1 MAACYIIAMCGRFT
15 QKSDP
20 SVLALDTATL
30 IEPLTEAVAPRFNG
44 APGQE
49 HWVIRQH
56 PETGERHLDRLWW
69 GLIPYWSKDTAP
81 RHKPINATAERVAAA
96 PMFRAAYAR
105 RRCLVPVDSFFEWT
119 TATAKGRGG
128 ARPKQ
133 PFVVA
138 MRSGA
143 PFALAG
149 LWESWRRPESG
160 GVVRSFAVITTPAN
174 AMIEAVHDRMP
185 VILPPQS
192 YDRWLSPDDP
202 DPRDLLVPHP
212 SDVMTMWPIS
222 PKVNKPDHD
231 DPSILEPAEPPPEP
245 APRLDL

>member
-1 MAACYIIAMCGRFT
+1 MCGRFT

-20 SVLALDTATL
+20 SILALDIATL
-30 IEPLTEAVAPRFNG
+30 VEPLTEPVTPRFNG

-56 PETGERHLDRLWW
+56 PKTGERHLDRLWW
-69 GLIPYWSKDTAP
+69 GLIPYWTKTTP

-96 PMFRAAYAR
+96 PMFRAAYAK
-105 RRCLVPVDSFFEWT
+105 RRCLVPVDSFFEW
-119 TATAKGRGG
+119 ATARSRGP
-128 ARPKQ
+128 RQ
-133 PFVVA
+133 PYVIA

-149 LWESWRRPESG
+149 VWESWRRPETDE
-160 GVVRSFAVITTPAN
+160 VVRSFAVITTPAN
-174 AMIEAVHDRMP
+174 AMIETIHDRMP
-185 VILPPQS
+185 VVLPPQA
-192 YDRWLSPDDP
+192 YDRWLLAVEP

-212 SDVMTMWPIS
+212 SDSMTMWPVS

-231 DPSILEPAEPPPEP
+231 DPSILAPAEPPSEP